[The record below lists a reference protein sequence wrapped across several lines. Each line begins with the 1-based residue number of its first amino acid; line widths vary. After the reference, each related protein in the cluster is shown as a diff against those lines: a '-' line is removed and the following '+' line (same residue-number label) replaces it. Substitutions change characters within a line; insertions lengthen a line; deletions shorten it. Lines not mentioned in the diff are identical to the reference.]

1 MHGAT
6 RTVSVRIIVLDGD
19 GVPVRKHPCEDRN
32 GSACRREVKGSLLS
46 EGVSEPKAEA
56 LAFEPQLRAIAT

>member
-1 MHGAT
+1 MA
-6 RTVSVRIIVLDGD
+6 TVS
-19 GVPVRKHPCEDRN
+19 PSANTPCEDRN